1 MALFITLLAG
11 ITASATNSLLAP
23 SCPPH
28 HGPEGVRVRL
38 PPALD
43 GSGHHTSWVA
53 PSPRWYFKPWSM
65 IYASNLQ
72 YTAFRNFQ
80 YDPTA
85 IDPSE
90 PSGLVNDLSSFQ
102 LPGNDTVYTTYGV
115 DTPHTTYSTVLSY
128 AGTGILEGATSDYS
142 LLAWGCDA
150 RGQPYYA
157 SYSTAVELS
166 STPVGIDIMSTS
178 NSGPDEATFEALV
191 KALNN
196 LRNEEIRGLVATL
209 TEITQDGGRNGL
221 PRVDTCDD
229 YCKSNQN
236 MIGIIG

>member
-1 MALFITLLAG
+1 MVRFITFLVG
-11 ITASATNSLLAP
+11 TTAFAADSLLALT
-23 SCPPH
+23 CPPD

-38 PPALD
+38 PPAFD

-53 PSPRWYFKPWSM
+53 PPPSWYFKPWSM

-72 YTAFRNFQ
+72 YAAFRNFQ
-80 YDPTA
+80 YDPTT
-85 IDPSE
+85 IDASE
-90 PSGLVNDLSSFQ
+90 PSGLVNDLTSFQ
-102 LPGNDTVYTTYGV
+102 LPGNDTIYTTYGV
-115 DTPHTTYSTVLSY
+115 DTPHTTYPAVLIY
-128 AGTGILEGATSDYS
+128 AGTGILEGATSEYS
-142 LLAWGCDA
+142 MLAWGCDA

-166 STPVGIDIMSTS
+166 STPAGIDIMSTS

-209 TEITQDGGRNGL
+209 TKMTQDGGRNGH
-221 PRVDTCDD
+221 PRVV
-229 YCKSNQN
+229 S
-236 MIGIIG
+236 ISAALRE